1 MANLRVFPL
10 IFLMFTFFVVI
21 TGNTSSTL
29 SITVETSKPSYNICE
44 PIIAYGILKFG
55 DSAIQNGLVAFEV
68 QDPDHSSVITLTLQT
83 DTNGDY
89 NVTFELSEY
98 APLGTYTVY
107 VSSTYENETATNN
120 ATFTVNQFI
129 ITIETDKTSYRI
141 GETVYVGGK
150 LVLNNALVQNGL
162 VAFEV
167 QNPEYSSILL
177 ITLQTNSNGTYEI
190 AFKLPDDSKLGN
202 YTVYV
207 SSICGDAKAVNNT
220 IFEVLRRAL
229 SGDIDGNGVVNIYD
243 LYIVAKAFGSHG
255 PDIPNP
261 GDPPSKNWNA
271 IADLDGNGLVNISDL
286 FKVAKDWGKT
296 IE

>member
-1 MANLRVFPL
+1 
-10 IFLMFTFFVVI
+10 MFTFFVVI

-220 IFEVLRRAL
+220 SFEALRRAL
-229 SGDIDGNGVVNIYD
+229 SGDIDGNGIVNIHD

-261 GDPPSKNWNA
+261 GDPPSKNWNP

>member
-1 MANLRVFPL
+1 
-10 IFLMFTFFVVI
+10 MFTFFVVI

>member
-1 MANLRVFPL
+1 
-10 IFLMFTFFVVI
+10 MFTFFVVI

-120 ATFTVNQFI
+120 ATFAVNQFI